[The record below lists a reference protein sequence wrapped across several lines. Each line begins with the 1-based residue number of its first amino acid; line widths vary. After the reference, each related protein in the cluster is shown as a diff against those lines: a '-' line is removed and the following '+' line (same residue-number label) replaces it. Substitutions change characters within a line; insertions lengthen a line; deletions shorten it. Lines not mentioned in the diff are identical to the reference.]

1 MINSII
7 FDLDGLLA
15 DTERLHCR
23 AYQAALME
31 HGISISESDYAEH
44 WVRAGKGI
52 SDWLDLHG
60 RQLDAHALRARK
72 SQHYLDLLV
81 SSLRPMNGAVA
92 LLHTLRGNMKI
103 ALASSSYRDAVDGV
117 LSGLGI
123 AHFFEVIV
131 TGLDVTHVKPAPDIF
146 LKAARDLGVDPAA
159 CLVVEDAEKGVV
171 AAHRAGMRCI
181 AVPNDFTR
189 HHDFSK
195 ATQVCRSLAEIT
207 PQLLQSLNDTTIWR
221 GQRD

>member
-1 MINSII
+1 MITSVI

-31 HGISISESDYAEH
+31 QGFHVSETDYAEH

-52 SDWLDLHG
+52 SDWVSMHGLALDP
-60 RQLDAHALRARK
+60 HAVRARK
-72 SQHYLDLLV
+72 SQHYLDLLG
-81 SSLRPMNGAVA
+81 SSLRPMDGAVQLLNA
-92 LLHTLRGNMKI
+92 LRHKTKI

-117 LSGLGI
+117 LIGLGI
-123 AHFFEVIV
+123 AYFFEVIV
-131 TGLDVTHVKPAPDIF
+131 TGLDVRQVKPAPDIF
-146 LKAARDLGVDPAA
+146 LKAAKDLGVRPAE

-181 AVPNDFTR
+181 AVPNDYTR

-195 ATQVCRSLAEIT
+195 ATRVCRSLTELT
-207 PQLLQSLNDTTIWR
+207 PVLLQSLNGPSI
-221 GQRD
+221 GPIG

>member
-1 MINSII
+1 MINCVI

-31 HGISISESDYAEH
+31 HGLNVSESDYAEH

-52 SDWLDLHG
+52 ADWVTMNGLVLDPY
-60 RQLDAHALRARK
+60 ALRARK
-72 SQHYLDLLV
+72 SQHYIELLG
-81 SSLRPMNGAVA
+81 SCLQPMDGAVQ
-92 LLHTLRGNMKI
+92 LPTRLRGKVKI

-117 LSGLGI
+117 LTGLGI
-123 AHFFEVIV
+123 AHFFETIV
-131 TGLDVTHVKPAPDIF
+131 SGLDVAQVKPAPDIF
-146 LKAARDLGVDPAA
+146 LKAANDLFVEPSE

-181 AVPNDFTR
+181 AVPNDYTR

-195 ATQVCRSLAEIT
+195 ATRICRSLTEIT
-207 PQLLQSLNDTTIWR
+207 PELLQSLNDPSIGST
-221 GQRD
+221 G